1 MAETAAFAELYRLH
15 AADVLKFLRR
25 NLLDD
30 ASAQDLLQD
39 AFLNFF
45 RHYKTKELPA
55 PLACRMI
62 LFRAARNLMIN
73 HANQYY
79 RRNVTIEPSSTME
92 GLARTTHGAEDAA
105 LQKMD
110 AIRVRETLN
119 QAMKQL
125 PEVER
130 TALILRHEHSCRLEE
145 IGDVLGLSPSGASRM
160 IDRAEK
166 KLGQLCKELGLDP
179 AEVRG

>member
-1 MAETAAFAELYRLH
+1 MAETAVFEELYRLH

-25 NLLDD
+25 NLMDD
-30 ASAQDLLQD
+30 AAAQDLLQD

-45 RHYKTKELPA
+45 RHYKSKDLPDST
-55 PLACRMI
+55 ACRMI

-79 RRNVTIEPSSTME
+79 RRNVTIEPSSTIE
-92 GLARTTHGAEDAA
+92 GMARTTHGAEETAM
-105 LQKMD
+105 QRMD
-110 AIRVRETLN
+110 ALRIRETLN

-125 PEVER
+125 PEIER
-130 TALILRHEHSCRLEE
+130 TSLILRHEHSCRLEE
-145 IGDVLGLSPSGASRM
+145 IGEVLGLSPSGASRM

-166 KLGQLCKELGLDP
+166 KLGQLCRELGLDP